1 MDVEPSSQ
9 PRRRSVAAV
18 ALIRRP
24 EKGRTLYLAQ
34 WNPNWAAFHLV
45 GGHKHPEES
54 FRACLIREVG
64 EELGLEEVT
73 GFVASAE
80 PLARLEFDALSA
92 SAGQMTAYSMEVF
105 EVELTGE
112 SALAKVA
119 ANPENRWL
127 TEAEV
132 RSGRC
137 EDGRSVSP
145 TTARIVTTVS
155 SEPA

>member
-1 MDVEPSSQ
+1 MDVEPSPQ

-24 EKGRTLYLAQ
+24 EQGRTLFLAQ
-34 WNPNWAAFHLV
+34 WNPKWDAFHLV
-45 GGHKHPEES
+45 GGHKHPDES

-64 EELGLEEVT
+64 EELGLEEISDFIAPI
-73 GFVASAE
+73 G

-92 SAGQMTAYSMEVF
+92 SAGKSTDYTMEVF
-105 EVELTGE
+105 EVELTGD

-119 ANPENRWL
+119 ANPANRWL
-127 TEAEV
+127 TEAEI
-132 RSGRC
+132 RAGRC
-137 EDGRSVSP
+137 ADGRPVSP

-155 SEPA
+155 SKPA